1 MGGWFQRLFDKKH
14 KEETRFATVLSR
26 RVECTWVVT
35 FRTECGEELE
45 LNVSEDQYRDLREGL
60 TVQLTR
66 KGNNLLSFVERS

>member
-1 MGGWFQRLFDKKH
+1 MGGWFQRLFDRKY
-14 KEETRFATVLSR
+14 KEETLFATVLSR

-35 FRTECGEELE
+35 FRTDCGEELE

-60 TVQLTR
+60 TVQLTW

>member
-1 MGGWFQRLFDKKH
+1 MGGWFQRLFDKKC

-60 TVQLTR
+60 SVQLTR

>member
-1 MGGWFQRLFDKKH
+1 MGGWFQRLFDKKY
-14 KEETRFATVLSR
+14 KEETLFATVLSR

-60 TVQLTR
+60 SVQLTR
-66 KGNNLLSFVERS
+66 KGNNLLSFAERS

>member
-1 MGGWFQRLFDKKH
+1 MGGWFQRLFDKKF

-66 KGNNLLSFVERS
+66 KGNTLLSFVERS

>member
-1 MGGWFQRLFDKKH
+1 MGGWFQRLFDKKF

-45 LNVSEDQYRDLREGL
+45 LNVSEDLYRDLREGL

-66 KGNNLLSFVERS
+66 KGNTLLSFVERS

>member
-1 MGGWFQRLFDKKH
+1 MGGWFQRLFDRKY
-14 KEETRFATVLSR
+14 KEETLFATVLSR

-60 TVQLTR
+60 SVQLTR
-66 KGNNLLSFVERS
+66 KGNNLLSFVERA

>member
-1 MGGWFQRLFDKKH
+1 MGGWFQRLFDKKF

-66 KGNNLLSFVERS
+66 KGNILLSFVERS

>member
-1 MGGWFQRLFDKKH
+1 MGGWFQRLFDKKY
-14 KEETRFATVLSR
+14 KEETLFATVLSR

>member
-1 MGGWFQRLFDKKH
+1 MLFDRKY

-26 RVECTWVVT
+26 RVESTWVVT

>member
-1 MGGWFQRLFDKKH
+1 MGGWFQRLFEKKY
-14 KEETRFATVLSR
+14 KEETLFATVLSR

>member
-1 MGGWFQRLFDKKH
+1 MGGWFQRLFDRKYE
-14 KEETRFATVLSR
+14 EETLFATVISR

-35 FRTECGEELE
+35 FRTECGEALE

-66 KGNNLLSFVERS
+66 KGNNLLSFAERS

>member
-1 MGGWFQRLFDKKH
+1 MGGWFQRLFDRKY
-14 KEETRFATVLSR
+14 KEETLFATVLSR

-60 TVQLTR
+60 SVQLIR

>member
-1 MGGWFQRLFDKKH
+1 MGGWFQRLFDRKY
-14 KEETRFATVLSR
+14 KEETLLATVISR
-26 RVECTWVVT
+26 RMECTWVVT

>member
-1 MGGWFQRLFDKKH
+1 MGGWFQRLFDRKY
-14 KEETRFATVLSR
+14 KEETLFATVLSR

>member
-1 MGGWFQRLFDKKH
+1 MGGWFQRLFDRKY

>member
-1 MGGWFQRLFDKKH
+1 MGGWFQRLFDRKY

-66 KGNNLLSFVERS
+66 KGNNLLSFVERL

>member
-1 MGGWFQRLFDKKH
+1 MGGWFQRLFDKKF
-14 KEETRFATVLSR
+14 KEETRVATVLSR

-35 FRTECGEELE
+35 FRTECGEALE

-66 KGNNLLSFVERS
+66 KGNTLLSFVERS

>member
-1 MGGWFQRLFDKKH
+1 MGGWFQRLYDRKY
-14 KEETRFATVLSR
+14 KEETLFATVLSR

-60 TVQLTR
+60 SVHLTL

>member
-1 MGGWFQRLFDKKH
+1 MGGWFQRLFDRKY
-14 KEETRFATVLSR
+14 KEETLPATVISR
-26 RVECTWVVT
+26 RMECTWVVT

-66 KGNNLLSFVERS
+66 KGNSLLSFAERS

>member
-1 MGGWFQRLFDKKH
+1 MGGWFQRLYDRKY
-14 KEETRFATVLSR
+14 KEETLFATVLSR

-66 KGNNLLSFVERS
+66 KGNNLLSFIERS